1 MKKSIWLLFFSFI
14 LSQSDAGG
22 SINNPQKISL
32 SIPSGV
38 EIEVSGE
45 VEVELIDVEGKGGAQ
60 YRDEFIQKVDYR
72 SPFVEIDKTVLDF
85 KLLYTKNL
93 TYNFSLR
100 FDDDGAYADKHFL
113 KYKKDN
119 SVLEFGKNR
128 PLIALKRNTEGYP
141 LIGTAY
147 WKGRQYHLDYEKRF
161 SSFSFGTSIAL
172 KRLIGYDAA
181 AEDKSFEMMVYDDT
195 KKIDGQ
201 TLEFGFR
208 AESSF
213 EPFKI
218 QGWYYFGKLVDDEEW
233 KARLHYDFDYYARIE
248 DDQVLSNDAYVGH
261 FWFGGRAEFSLSN
274 VLTRAEY
281 IFSEDGFLPRHGYY
295 LETSTKVNLFSL
307 ENIFL
312 LVRIGELKIDPMRL
326 TNSVLNP
333 YRNSKSYDKSLLDV
347 EENNDKRFYPLLKD
361 PQTWDRR
368 LLTLALGYD
377 LTSYAKLRF
386 EYYILNEETN
396 DATQP
401 FVDDDQMLIQLK
413 FNF

>member
-1 MKKSIWLLFFSFI
+1 MKKTIWLLFFNFI
-14 LSQSDAGG
+14 LSQSDAGE

-45 VEVELIDVEGKGGAQ
+45 VEVEFINVEGPGGAQ
-60 YRDEFIQKVDYR
+60 NRDEFIQKVDYR

-113 KYKKDN
+113 KYKKNN

-181 AEDKSFEMMVYDDT
+181 AEDKSFEMMVYDDA

-233 KARLHYDFDYYARIE
+233 KARLHYDFDYYARIA

-281 IFSEDGFLPRHGYY
+281 IFSEDGFLPRHGSVSYTHLRAHETREDLVLRLV
-295 LETSTKVNLFSL
+295 LEK
-307 ENIFL
+307 
-312 LVRIGELKIDPMRL
+312 K
-326 TNSVLNP
+326 
-333 YRNSKSYDKSLLDV
+333 
-347 EENNDKRFYPLLKD
+347 
-361 PQTWDRR
+361 
-368 LLTLALGYD
+368 
-377 LTSYAKLRF
+377 
-386 EYYILNEETN
+386 
-396 DATQP
+396 
-401 FVDDDQMLIQLK
+401 
-413 FNF
+413 

>member
-1 MKKSIWLLFFSFI
+1 MKKTIWLLFFSFI

-368 LLTLALGYD
+368 LITLALGYD